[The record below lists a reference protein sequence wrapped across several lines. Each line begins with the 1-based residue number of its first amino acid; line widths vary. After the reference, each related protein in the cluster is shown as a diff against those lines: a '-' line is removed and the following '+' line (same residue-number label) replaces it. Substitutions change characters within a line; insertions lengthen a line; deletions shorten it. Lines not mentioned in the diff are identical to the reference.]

1 MFRKMSNLFFVR
13 ERSLWLGLILGCGLS
28 GCTTMAEYTRM
39 QRALGMEIIEL
50 RQGKDKHAGLLK
62 NQTEELAKLRAE
74 VEENRKK
81 QQSLSTELA
90 TERKKTSDLETELKR
105 MKDSA
110 AGNQNEIAKCGE
122 MLKGGRKKLFELQT
136 ELNRKE
142 EELKKKEVELN
153 AKLSELASTKKKSD
167 ELSDALQKKEALLN
181 QQTKSLQE
189 KEEKLKSSL
198 ERVRQLEERIEKL
211 RKVYTDLKEKLKNLI
226 QTGKLRMQMIDGLLV
241 LQLPEKILFASGSST
256 LKGEG
261 QKTIAGVADILKGMQ
276 YRWQVSGHTDSVGK
290 AWSNWQLSTRRALAV
305 LRVMLGA
312 GMAPAQLS
320 IAGYGQFQPSAS
332 NDTSENRSLNRRTE
346 IVLIPNLSD
355 IFGSVVRAEDK

>member
-1 MFRKMSNLFFVR
+1 MLRQIKETFFVGYGW
-13 ERSLWLGLILGCGLS
+13 SIFVLGWGVS

-50 RQGKDKHAGLLK
+50 RQGKDKNAGLLK
-62 NQTEELAKLRAE
+62 SQTDELAKLRTE
-74 VEENRKK
+74 VEESRKGQK
-81 QQSLSTELA
+81 DLNAQLA
-90 TERKKTSDLETELKR
+90 AERKKTGDLEAELKR
-105 MKDSA
+105 MKDSVT
-110 AGNQNEIAKCGE
+110 GNQNEIAKCGE

-142 EELKKKEVELN
+142 EELKKKEAELN
-153 AKLSELASTKKKSD
+153 AKLTELANTKKKSD

-181 QQTKSLQE
+181 QQTKALQE
-189 KEEKLKSSL
+189 KEGKLKSSL
-198 ERVRQLEERIEKL
+198 ARVQQLEERIEKL
-211 RKVYTDLKEKLKNLI
+211 RKVYTDLKEKLKGLI

-261 QKTIAGVADILKGMQ
+261 QKTIAGVAEILKSMQ

-320 IAGYGQFQPSAS
+320 ISGYGQFQPSAS
-332 NDTSENRSLNRRTE
+332 NDTAENRALNRRTE